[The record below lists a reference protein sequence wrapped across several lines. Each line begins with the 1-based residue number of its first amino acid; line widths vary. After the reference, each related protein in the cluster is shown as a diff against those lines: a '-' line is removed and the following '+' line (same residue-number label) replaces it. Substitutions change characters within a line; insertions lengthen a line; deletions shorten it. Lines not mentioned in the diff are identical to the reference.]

1 MNYIYIGDIVNT
13 HGLKGEL
20 RIISDFKYKEK
31 VFKPEFK
38 IYVGRQRE
46 ELEIK
51 TYRQH
56 KNYDMVT
63 LVDVNGIEE
72 AIVYKGDSVYINRN
86 DIEIDGYFDE
96 DLIGL
101 EAYTDDKYVGNV
113 NDILKNKANDIL
125 VITSEDK
132 RFLVPNISEFIVNV
146 DLENKRININNVKG
160 LFDEN

>member
-20 RIISDFKYKEK
+20 RIISDFKYKNEI
-31 VFKPEFK
+31 FKPEFK
-38 IYVGRQRE
+38 IYVGRQKE
-46 ELEIK
+46 ELVIK

-63 LVDVNGIEE
+63 LIDVESIED
-72 AIVYKGDSVYINRN
+72 AIAYKGDSVYINR
-86 DIEIDGYFDE
+86 DDLIIDGYFDE

-101 EAYTDDKYVGNV
+101 EAYTDNTYVGNIT
-113 NDILKNKANDIL
+113 DILKNKANDIL
-125 VITSEDK
+125 VINSDSN
-132 RFLVPNISEFIVNV
+132 RYLVPNLKEFINNV
-146 DLENKRININNVKG
+146 DLENKRIDINNIKG

>member
-1 MNYIYIGDIVNT
+1 MEYIYIGDIVNT

-20 RIISDFKYKEK
+20 RIISDFKYKEE
-31 VFKPEFK
+31 VFKPGFK
-38 IYVGRQRE
+38 IYVGRQKE

-72 AIVYKGDSVYINRN
+72 AIAYKGDSAYIDRN
-86 DIEIDGYFDE
+86 SLKVDGYFDE

-101 EAYTDDKYVGNV
+101 KAYTDDKFVGEV
-113 NDILKNKANDIL
+113 VDILKNKANDIL
-125 VITSEDK
+125 VINLEEK
-132 RFLVPNISEFIVNV
+132 RYLVPNHPEFISKV
-146 DLENKRININNVKG
+146 DLMEQRIDINNIKG

>member
-20 RIISDFKYKEK
+20 RIISDFKYKDK
-31 VFKPEFK
+31 VFKSDFK
-38 IYVGRQRE
+38 IYVGKQRE
-46 ELEIK
+46 ELVIK

-63 LVDVNGIEE
+63 LIDVNGIEE
-72 AIVYKGDSVYINRN
+72 AIAYKGDSVYINRE
-86 DIEIDGYFDE
+86 DLEIDGYFDE

-101 EAYTDDKYVGNV
+101 EAYTEDKYVGKV
-113 NDILKNKANDIL
+113 TDILKNKANDIL
-125 VITSEDK
+125 VINSEEK
-132 RFLVPNISEFIVNV
+132 RYLVPNISEFIS
-146 DLENKRININNVKG
+146 NINLDNNRIDINNIKG

>member
-20 RIISDFKYKEK
+20 RIISDFKYKDK

-38 IYVGRQRE
+38 LYVGRQKE

-72 AIVYKGDSVYINRN
+72 AIAYKGDSVYINRD
-86 DIEIDGYFDE
+86 DIDIDGYFDE

-101 EAYTDDKYVGNV
+101 KAYTDNEYLGDIT
-113 NDILKNKANDIL
+113 DILKNKANDIL
-125 VITSEDK
+125 VINSDNK
-132 RFLVPNISEFIVNV
+132 RFLVPNLPEFIINVNLV
-146 DLENKRININNVKG
+146 DKRIDINNIKG
-160 LFDEN
+160 LFNEN

>member
-20 RIISDFKYKEK
+20 RIISDFKYKDK

-38 IYVGRQRE
+38 LYVGIQKE

-51 TYRQH
+51 THRQH

-72 AIVYKGDSVYINRN
+72 AIAYKGDSVYINRD
-86 DIEIDGYFDE
+86 DIDIDGYFDE

-101 EAYTDDKYVGNV
+101 KAYTDNEYLGDIT
-113 NDILKNKANDIL
+113 DILKNKANDIL
-125 VITSEDK
+125 VINSANK
-132 RFLVPNISEFIVNV
+132 RFLVPNLPEFIINVNLV
-146 DLENKRININNVKG
+146 DKRIDINNIKG

>member
-20 RIISDFKYKEK
+20 RIISDFKYKDK

-38 IYVGRQRE
+38 LYVGRQKE

-72 AIVYKGDSVYINRN
+72 AIAYKGDSVYINRD
-86 DIEIDGYFDE
+86 DIDIDGYFDE

-101 EAYTDDKYVGNV
+101 KAYTDNEYLGYIT
-113 NDILKNKANDIL
+113 DILKNKANDIL
-125 VITSEDK
+125 VINSDNK
-132 RFLVPNISEFIVNV
+132 RFLVPNLPEFIINVNLV
-146 DLENKRININNVKG
+146 DKRIDINNIKG
-160 LFDEN
+160 LFNEN

>member
-20 RIISDFKYKEK
+20 RIISDFKYKDK

-38 IYVGRQRE
+38 IYVGRQKE

-72 AIVYKGDSVYINRN
+72 AIAYKGDSVYINRD
-86 DIEIDGYFDE
+86 DINIDGYFDE

-101 EAYTDDKYVGNV
+101 KAYTDNEYLGDIT
-113 NDILKNKANDIL
+113 DILKNKANDIL
-125 VITSEDK
+125 VINSNNK
-132 RFLVPNISEFIVNV
+132 RFLVPNLPEFIINVNL
-146 DLENKRININNVKG
+146 DDKRIDINNIKG

>member
-20 RIISDFKYKEK
+20 RIISDFKYKDK

-38 IYVGRQRE
+38 IYVGRQKE

-63 LVDVNGIEE
+63 LVDVDGIEE
-72 AIVYKGDSVYINRN
+72 AIAYKGDSVYINRD
-86 DIEIDGYFDE
+86 DIKIDGYFDE

-101 EAYTDDKYVGNV
+101 KVYTDDKYVGDI

-125 VITSEDK
+125 VINSDDK
-132 RFLVPNISEFIVNV
+132 RYLVPNISEFIINV
-146 DLENKRININNVKG
+146 DLDNKRIDINNVKG

>member
-132 RFLVPNISEFIVNV
+132 RFLVPNISKFIVNV

>member
-20 RIISDFKYKEK
+20 RIISDFKYKDK

-38 IYVGRQRE
+38 LYVGRQKE

-72 AIVYKGDSVYINRN
+72 AIAYKGDSVYINRD
-86 DIEIDGYFDE
+86 DIDIDGYFDE

-101 EAYTDDKYVGNV
+101 KAYTDNEYLGDIT
-113 NDILKNKANDIL
+113 DILKNKANDIL
-125 VITSEDK
+125 VINSANK
-132 RFLVPNISEFIVNV
+132 RFLVPNLPEFIINVNLV
-146 DLENKRININNVKG
+146 DKRIDINNIKG

>member
-20 RIISDFKYKEK
+20 RIISDFKYKDK

-38 IYVGRQRE
+38 LYVGRQKE

-51 TYRQH
+51 THRQH

-72 AIVYKGDSVYINRN
+72 AIAYKGDSVYINRD
-86 DIEIDGYFDE
+86 DIDIDGYFDE

-101 EAYTDDKYVGNV
+101 KAYTDNEYLGDIT
-113 NDILKNKANDIL
+113 DILKNKANDIL
-125 VITSEDK
+125 VINSDNK
-132 RFLVPNISEFIVNV
+132 RFLVPNLPEFIINVNLV
-146 DLENKRININNVKG
+146 DKRIDINNIKG
-160 LFDEN
+160 LFNEN

>member
-20 RIISDFKYKEK
+20 RIISDFKYKDK
-31 VFKPEFK
+31 VFKTGFK

-72 AIVYKGDSVYINRN
+72 AIAYKGDSVYINRN

-101 EAYTDDKYVGNV
+101 KAYTDDNYIGDVT
-113 NDILKNKANDIL
+113 DILKNAVHDIL
-125 VITSEDK
+125 VITLDDK
-132 RFLVPNISEFIVNV
+132 RYLVPSISEFINNV
-146 DLENKRININNVKG
+146 DLDNGRIDINNVKG

>member
-46 ELEIK
+46 KLEIK

-72 AIVYKGDSVYINRN
+72 AIAYKGDSVYINRN
-86 DIEIDGYFDE
+86 DLEIEGYFDE

-101 EAYTDDKYVGNV
+101 EAYTDDKYIGNV
-113 NDILKNKANDIL
+113 TDILKNKANDIL
-125 VITSEDK
+125 VINSDEK
-132 RFLVPNISEFIVNV
+132 RYLVPNISEFIIKVNL
-146 DLENKRININNVKG
+146 DNRRIDINNVKG

>member
-20 RIISDFKYKEK
+20 RIISDFKYKDK

-38 IYVGRQRE
+38 LYVGRQKE

-72 AIVYKGDSVYINRN
+72 AIAYKGDSVYINRD
-86 DIEIDGYFDE
+86 DIDIDGYFDE

-101 EAYTDDKYVGNV
+101 KAYTDNEYLGDIT
-113 NDILKNKANDIL
+113 DILKNKANDIL
-125 VITSEDK
+125 VINSDNK
-132 RFLVPNISEFIVNV
+132 RFLVPNLPEFIINVNLV
-146 DLENKRININNVKG
+146 DKRIDINNIKG

>member
-1 MNYIYIGDIVNT
+1 MEYIYIGDIVNT

-20 RIISDFKYKEK
+20 RIISDFKYKEE
-31 VFKPEFK
+31 VFKPGFK
-38 IYVGRQRE
+38 IYVGRQKE

-72 AIVYKGDSVYINRN
+72 AIAYKGDSAYIDRN
-86 DIEIDGYFDE
+86 SLKVDGYFDE

-101 EAYTDDKYVGNV
+101 KAFTDDNFVGEV
-113 NDILKNKANDIL
+113 SDILKNKANDIL
-125 VITSEDK
+125 VINLDK
-132 RFLVPNISEFIVNV
+132 KRYLVPNRPEFIHKV
-146 DLENKRININNVKG
+146 DLTEQRIDINNIKG

>member
-1 MNYIYIGDIVNT
+1 MEYIYIGDIVNT

-20 RIISDFKYKEK
+20 RIISDFKYKNE
-31 VFKPEFK
+31 VFKPGFN
-38 IYVGRQRE
+38 IYVGRQKE
-46 ELEIK
+46 KLEIK

-72 AIVYKGDSVYINRN
+72 AIAYKGDSVYINRQSLT
-86 DIEIDGYFDE
+86 IDGYFDE

-101 EAYTDDKYVGNV
+101 KAYTDDNFIGEV
-113 NDILKNKANDIL
+113 NDLLKNKANDIL
-125 VITSEDK
+125 VIINGDK
-132 RFLVPNISEFIVNV
+132 KYLVPNIPEFISNV
-146 DLENKRININNVKG
+146 DLSKSRVDINNIKG

>member
-20 RIISDFKYKEK
+20 RIISDVKYKEK

-38 IYVGRQRE
+38 IYVGRQRV

-86 DIEIDGYFDE
+86 DIETDGYFDE

>member
-86 DIEIDGYFDE
+86 DIEKDGYFDE

-132 RFLVPNISEFIVNV
+132 RFLVPNISKFIVNV

>member
-38 IYVGRQRE
+38 IYVGRQRV